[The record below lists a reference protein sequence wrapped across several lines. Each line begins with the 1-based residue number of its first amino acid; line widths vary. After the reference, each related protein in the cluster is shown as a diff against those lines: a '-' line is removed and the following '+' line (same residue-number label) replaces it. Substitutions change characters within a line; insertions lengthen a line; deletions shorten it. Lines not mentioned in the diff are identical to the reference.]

1 MLDGKP
7 FSLYE
12 YPFYDS
18 LYEGIFPDTLLMCGR
33 QVGKSVSAACFTVCE
48 AVAVP
53 YFKSLYISPTHKQTS
68 IFSNTRI
75 SKLIRHSPAL
85 TQMMGEVVTDNVL
98 LKILANGSELIFN
111 YAQDDPDRVR
121 GVTADR
127 VIYDEVQDINYES
140 VVPVVNECM
149 SNSKYGYITYLGT
162 PKTSENTI
170 EYLWQNSTQSEWC
183 VKCDS
188 CNKFS
193 FYRDQRGVGKKGL
206 LCLTCGSIVNPRN
219 GIWVN
224 MKNPTGKTL
233 VQAYHVPQLILPANS
248 EDPARWTR
256 IVKKLETYSESKFQN
271 EVMGVSDSVGSR
283 LITLEEL
290 QASCV
295 DKTSPAGFIVGGVD
309 WSGGGT
315 KGLSRTV
322 ASVLCRAP
330 GGKFSLLDY
339 RIFPNQNP
347 VDTIDA
353 IVDLFLQHNITLCVG
368 DAGEGALANSLLTK
382 KLAGKPVYQLQYGS
396 QSKPITWNNVDRYT
410 ADRTTLI
417 DCFFY
422 TIKKGGFEFP
432 NFSFMKPA
440 FDDILAAYEEVT
452 SSGKKVWRHSPTSP
466 DDSLHSILFA
476 WVGAKILTHDLDFY

>member
-12 YPFYDS
+12 YPFYNA
-18 LYEGIFPDTLLMCGR
+18 LYEGIYQDTLLMCGR

-48 AVAVP
+48 AVATP
-53 YFKSLYISPTHKQTS
+53 YFKSLYISPTHKQTG

-75 SKLIRHSPAL
+75 SKLIRHSPSL
-85 TQMMGEVVTDNVL
+85 TQMIGDVVTDNVL
-98 LKILANGSELIFN
+98 LKILSNGSELIFN

-127 VIYDEVQDINYES
+127 VIYDEVQDINYET
-140 VVPVVNECM
+140 VVPVINECM
-149 SNSKYGYITYLGT
+149 SNSKFGYITYLGT

-170 EYLWQNSTQSEWC
+170 EYLWQHSTQSEWA

-188 CNKFS
+188 CNKYS
-193 FYRDQRGVGKKGL
+193 YYRDSKCIGKKGL
-206 LCLTCGSIVNPRN
+206 LCLHCQAYVNPRK
-219 GIWVN
+219 GIWVD
-224 MKNPTGKTL
+224 MKKKGPTTIQGF
-233 VQAYHVPQLILPANS
+233 HVPQVILPANT
-248 EDPARWTR
+248 EDETRWSR

-290 QASCV
+290 QACCSAH
-295 DKTSPAGFIVGGVD
+295 TNLSGFVVGGVD

-322 ASVLCRAP
+322 ASVLSRAP
-330 GGKFSLLDY
+330 GGKFSVVEYL
-339 RIFPNQNP
+339 IFPNQNP
-347 VDTIDA
+347 VDTIDSIA
-353 IVDLFLQHNITLCVG
+353 ALFLKYNVSLAVG
-368 DAGEGALANSLLTK
+368 DAGEGALANSLLAK
-382 KLAGKPVYQLQYGS
+382 KLNGKPVYQVQYGS
-396 QSKPITWNNVDRYT
+396 QSKPLTWNGVDRYT

-422 TIKKGGFEFP
+422 TIKKGGFDFLP
-432 NFSFMKPA
+432 ANKMKDA
-440 FDDILAAYEEVT
+440 FEDILAAYEEVT
-452 SSGKKVWRHSPTSP
+452 SSGKKVWRHSPNTP
-466 DDSLHSILFA
+466 DDSLHSFLFA
-476 WVGAKILTHDLDFY
+476 WVGLKILTHDLDFY